1 MNPQLRVLIALQ
13 DILLLLRDAKDPAQK
28 RVLGKMGLKIDKLE
42 TLETTKSDLENQ
54 LSQSLLSQYRRAV
67 QRHGRIVAPVIGSV
81 CCQCFVRIPSAID
94 SAEDRNTSLYRCEN
108 CGMYLYWV
116 DK

>member
-13 DILLLLRDAKDPAQK
+13 DILLLLRDAKDPGQK
-28 RVLGKMGLKIDKLE
+28 RVLGKLGLKINKLE
-42 TLETTKSDLENQ
+42 TLETTKADLERQ
-54 LSQSLLSQYRRAV
+54 LSPSILSQYRRAI
-67 QRHGRIVAPVIGSV
+67 QRHGRIVAPVIRSV

>member
-13 DILLLLRDAKDPAQK
+13 DILLLLRDAKDPGQK

-42 TLETTKSDLENQ
+42 TLEATREDLESQ
-54 LSQSLLSQYRRAV
+54 LSPSLLGEYRRATE
-67 QRHGRIVAPVIGSV
+67 RCGRIVAPVIGSV

-94 SAEDRNTSLYRCEN
+94 SADDRNTSLYRCEN
-108 CGMYLYWV
+108 CGMFLYWV

>member
-13 DILLLLRDAKDPAQK
+13 DILLLLRDARDPGQK
-28 RVLGKMGLKIDKLE
+28 RLLGKMGLKINKLE
-42 TLETTKSDLENQ
+42 TLEATKADLERQ
-54 LSQSLLSQYRRAV
+54 LSPSLLGEYRRAV

-94 SAEDRNTSLYRCEN
+94 CAEDRNTSLYRCEN

>member
-13 DILLLLRDAKDPAQK
+13 DILLLLRDARDPDQRK
-28 RVLGKMGLKIDKLE
+28 VLGKMGLKIDNLE
-42 TLETTKSDLENQ
+42 TLEATKADLEDQ
-54 LSQSLLSQYRRAV
+54 LSTSILGEYRRAV

-81 CCQCFVRIPSAID
+81 CYQCFVRIPSAID
-94 SAEDRNTSLYRCEN
+94 CAEDRNTSLYRCEN

>member
-13 DILLLLRDAKDPAQK
+13 DILLLLRDAKDPSQK
-28 RVLGKMGLKIDKLE
+28 RVLGKMGLKMSNTESLE
-42 TLETTKSDLENQ
+42 ATKADLERQ
-54 LSQSLLSQYRRAV
+54 LSPSLLGEYRRAV
-67 QRHGRIVAPVIGSV
+67 QRHGRIVAPVSGSV

-94 SAEDRNTSLYRCEN
+94 SAEDRNASLYRCES
-108 CGMYLYWV
+108 CGMFLYWV